1 MQIDE
6 EIESFS
12 FEELDQDICKDA
24 EFVDQIETPPNQHEV
39 TYNFSCYIPFNWLI
53 NYSYE

>member
-1 MQIDE
+1 MQNDE

-12 FEELDQDICKDA
+12 FEELDRDICKDA

-39 TYNFSCYIPFNWLI
+39 TYNFSCYIPLN
-53 NYSYE
+53 